1 MRVCVCVCV
10 RACVRVTPFSIS
22 IPRLARR
29 CSSHTFV
36 CMCVVRESVSV
47 CLYVSVYVHLFLCMC
62 MRYVGVCFHHFE
74 NLCACVCALARVCG
88 QVYYIW

>member
-1 MRVCVCVCV
+1 MVDGWLVVGGRWSVVGGRWWGGHRQRVCYDAFESLHFLGMGMGVSVCVRVCVCVCV

-36 CMCVVRESVSV
+36 CMCVVKE
-47 CLYVSVYVHLFLCMC
+47 
-62 MRYVGVCFHHFE
+62 
-74 NLCACVCALARVCG
+74 
-88 QVYYIW
+88 